1 MIYLCIELGASLQW
15 TKKGQNCFNYLRRQ
29 TNIVGH
35 QIYFGM
41 SKGGNIMGQHWYS
54 SMGPGVHS
62 LPLKFNF
69 AEPGFGAKFH
79 KSYIS
84 WEVFRKSVISL
95 EIVVLRTQCRRKVE
109 IICVD
114 FTSRN
119 LGHVRSKVAGTIIM
133 MGWWWWWWWWLW

>member
-1 MIYLCIELGASLQW
+1 
-15 TKKGQNCFNYLRRQ
+15 
-29 TNIVGH
+29 
-35 QIYFGM
+35 
-41 SKGGNIMGQHWYS
+41 
-54 SMGPGVHS
+54 MGPGVHS

-84 WEVFRKSVISL
+84 WEIFRKSVISL

-119 LGHVRSKVAGTIIM
+119 LGHVRSKVAGTTHHDGMMMIMIFMMMVIM
-133 MGWWWWWWWWLW
+133 MNGFLEV

>member
-1 MIYLCIELGASLQW
+1 
-15 TKKGQNCFNYLRRQ
+15 
-29 TNIVGH
+29 
-35 QIYFGM
+35 
-41 SKGGNIMGQHWYS
+41 
-54 SMGPGVHS
+54 MGPGVHS

-119 LGHVRSKVAGTIIM
+119 LGHVRSKVAGTTHHDGMMMLLMMIM
-133 MGWWWWWWWWLW
+133 IFMMMPMMTMLMTVIMI